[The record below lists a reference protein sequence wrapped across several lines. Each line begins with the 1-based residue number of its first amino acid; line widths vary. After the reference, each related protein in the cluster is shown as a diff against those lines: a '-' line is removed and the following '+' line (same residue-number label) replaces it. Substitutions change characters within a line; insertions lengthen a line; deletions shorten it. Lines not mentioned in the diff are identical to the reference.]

1 MSRDT
6 ARSDDTACMAALPLS
21 GGGDVPEWVHL
32 VPARSGA
39 VQTADRR
46 GPYIVED
53 AEAIIRAS
61 FAEAD
66 ELQIDEN
73 HAQDLAAGMGLPSP
87 ARGWITEMQARDD
100 GIWGRV
106 RWSEAGRS
114 LVADRAYRAM
124 SPVITF
130 DKARRITR
138 ILRASLVNRPN
149 FRGLAALNQE
159 TDRMNT
165 QRLLEA
171 LGLPGDASE
180 EQALAAIDR
189 LRAPQEAMQSA
200 MTELATVFGLEGA
213 APSAVLAAARLA
225 RAGTAE
231 TVALQARV
239 SELQA
244 EIDGLRTA
252 ERRQASATFVD
263 AALAEGRAGVRQDN
277 RDELIALHME
287 QPGAVEKLIGGLP
300 KLDATRAHT
309 QPPVRDDDG
318 VALNQ
323 AQSEAA
329 KLLGLDAET
338 YRRTLASER
347 NKETN

>member
-6 ARSDDTACMAALPLS
+6 TRPDTACMAALPLP
-21 GGGDVPEWVHL
+21 GGGEVPEWVHL

-46 GPYIVED
+46 GPYFVDD
-53 AEAIIRAS
+53 AEAVIQAS

-73 HAQDLAAGMGLPSP
+73 HAQDLAAGVGLPSP

-106 RWSEAGRS
+106 RWNEAGRA

-124 SPVITF
+124 SPVVQH
-130 DKARRITR
+130 DQSKRITR

-149 FRGLAALNQE
+149 FRGLATLNQE
-159 TDRMNT
+159 TNRMDM
-165 QRLLEA
+165 QRLAGA
-171 LGLPGDASE
+171 LGLPDDASE
-180 EQALAAIDR
+180 EQILAAIETLGR
-189 LRAPQEAMQSA
+189 PAEAMQSA

-231 TVALQARV
+231 TVALQAQV
-239 SELQA
+239 TELQA

-252 ERRQASATFVD
+252 ERRRASAAFVD

-287 QPGAVEKLIGGLP
+287 QPAAVEKLIGGMP
-300 KLDATRAHT
+300 KLDATRART

-347 NKETN
+347 NKETV